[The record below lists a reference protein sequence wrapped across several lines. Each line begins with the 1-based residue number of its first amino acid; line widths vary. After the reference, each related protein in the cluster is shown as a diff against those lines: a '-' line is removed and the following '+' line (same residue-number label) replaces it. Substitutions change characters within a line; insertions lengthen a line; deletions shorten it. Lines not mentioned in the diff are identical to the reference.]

1 MMNDE
6 LNVIFFT
13 WCLHLFYNSFSFL
26 ESNDFFI
33 VILFSLRI
41 IFFHCI
47 SLIFRGQ
54 DFRCQ
59 KTINNQPFSLLKK
72 SSLGN
77 LKECCH
83 IRKVNLMTLRVN
95 TPTAKV
101 IQVINNNF
109 SDTYLKNVG
118 NIAIIK
124 LFLIINFYIS
134 KQVWQRKRSSLLYSP
149 ENSPSVSLGIILPQ
163 MSHEEGSWSA
173 VPCHVAELN
182 KFSLY

>member
-1 MMNDE
+1 MSKDNQQPT
-6 LNVIFFT
+6 IF
-13 WCLHLFYNSFSFL
+13 
-26 ESNDFFI
+26 
-33 VILFSLRI
+33 
-41 IFFHCI
+41 I
-47 SLIFRGQ
+47 S
-54 DFRCQ
+54 
-59 KTINNQPFSLLKK
+59 KKNSLL
-72 SSLGN
+72 LGN

-83 IRKVNLMTLRVN
+83 IKKKSMTLRLN
-95 TPTAKV
+95 TPTATV

-109 SDTYLKNVG
+109 SDTYLKNVD

-124 LFLIINFYIS
+124 LFLIINSYIS

-173 VPCHVAELN
+173 VPCHGAEIN